1 MSAPKNPAVRQR
13 LDWKEVRE
21 RLDQSERALIEANVL
36 SRERTDAIL
45 RRRAEALAKR
55 GVERRNPTRS
65 ESRLV
70 FTLNAERYAL
80 ATQALVEIS
89 KLEQCAPVPGVP
101 AAVLGLVS
109 HRGELRAI
117 VDLAAL
123 LGLKTEGDRRT
134 GFVLFLRRAECQ
146 AGFRVDAVE
155 QISSI
160 DAVTVLT
167 GVSAGDAGAARFST
181 GVTRDGLILLDVETL
196 LAHEIFGAAN
206 RPLLLSQTRP

>member
-1 MSAPKNPAVRQR
+1 MSVQKNPAVRLR
-13 LDWKEVRE
+13 LDWNAVRE
-21 RLDQSERALIEANVL
+21 RLGQSEQALSEASVL

-55 GVERRNPTRS
+55 GLEKRNRTRS

-80 ATQALVEIS
+80 ATQAIVEIS

-101 AAVLGLVS
+101 PEVLGIVS

-117 VDLAAL
+117 IDLAAL
-123 LGLKTEGDRRT
+123 LGLKTEGDRRA

-155 QISSI
+155 EVSSI
-160 DAVTVLT
+160 DAATVQI
-167 GVSAGDAGAARFST
+167 GGDTGAARFST
-181 GVTRDGLILLDVETL
+181 GVTRDGLILLNAETL
-196 LAHEIFGAAN
+196 LAHEILGAAN
-206 RPLLLSQTRP
+206 RPLSLSSTRP

>member
-1 MSAPKNPAVRQR
+1 MPDPKKTAVRQR
-13 LDWKEVRE
+13 LDWNAVRE
-21 RLDQSERALIEANVL
+21 RLAQSERALVAASVL
-36 SRERTDAIL
+36 SHERTEAIL

-55 GVERRNPTRS
+55 GLDRRNPTRS

-89 KLEQCAPVPGVP
+89 KLEQCTPVPGVP

-117 VDLAAL
+117 IDLAAL

-155 QISSI
+155 EISRI
-160 DAVTVLT
+160 EAATVLT

-196 LAHEIFGAAN
+196 LAHEILGAAN
-206 RPLLLSQTRP
+206 RPLPLSQT